1 MGDTQELNEFKACV
15 VIYAV
20 TYMIESFSEYVLDIA
35 ESVRPDGKIQTKR
48 TEHLE
53 SVPNIPRD
61 EETENI
67 GNDSESNKDR
77 SILDINKNHQGEEKG
92 KENGSPHT
100 PPRHDR
106 IQSAHARKAAKN
118 SENLKDVI
126 SENSECVS
134 ILLCSFLPLFSLSC
148 LALALVDGAERYAHL
163 TNQLSAVFSGKF
175 GEFLSSFSVGKSLF
189 PAERTAREVY
199 TVNECRGMVDAVCGE
214 KECES

>member
-20 TYMIESFSEYVLDIA
+20 TYMTESFSEYILDIA
-35 ESVRPDGKIQTKR
+35 ESVRPDGKIETKR
-48 TEHLE
+48 TEHSE
-53 SVPNIPRD
+53 SVLNIPG
-61 EETENI
+61 EKETENN
-67 GNDSESNKDR
+67 GNNSESNKDR
-77 SILDINKNHQGEEKG
+77 SVLDVNKNHQGK
-92 KENGSPHT
+92 KNANENGSPHT

-106 IQSAHARKAAKN
+106 IQSTHARKAAKN
-118 SENLKDVI
+118 CENLKEVV

-134 ILLCSFLPLFSLSC
+134 ILLFSFLPLFSLSC

-163 TNQLSAVFSGKF
+163 TSQLSAVFSGKF

-189 PAERTAREVY
+189 SAECKARAVY